1 MRLRGISNLISTA
14 RAEESTLILW
24 RDSFRPMVYT
34 PTPRTFSAL
43 GLRPEAFSS
52 GVRVYVFDESSFSRF
67 CLASVN
73 GPPPSPAEPTQPGRR
88 LIEIAPRE
96 SPPSYALGVDLARAF
111 CPLSV
116 CGELDKV
123 RIGGL
128 EFLSPS
134 SRVIVFRRHFTT
146 LELKHELIHDYFLG
160 PKYST
165 SMRRDIYFEIIH
177 LIKRALA
184 TNDAKLFQ
192 FFEEVN
198 QRCKIPCRIEDLKDL
213 DCRLLS
219 KGTEIGPNLFNYA
232 NECFAY
238 AWELILGHKDLKLG
252 DVPGGLKD
260 FLKKYPIG

>member
-1 MRLRGISNLISTA
+1 M
-14 RAEESTLILW
+14 
-24 RDSFRPMVYT
+24 
-34 PTPRTFSAL
+34 L
-43 GLRPEAFSS
+43 GK
-52 GVRVYVFDESSFSRF
+52 
-67 CLASVN
+67 
-73 GPPPSPAEPTQPGRR
+73 R

-96 SPPSYALGVDLARAF
+96 PNPNYALRVDLAKAYY
-111 CPLSV
+111 PLSV
-116 CGELDKV
+116 CGELDRV
-123 RIGGL
+123 RRGAL

-160 PKYST
+160 PRYST

-198 QRCKIPCRIEDLKDL
+198 QRCKTPCRIEDLRAL

-219 KGTEIGPNLFNYA
+219 KGTEMGPNFFNYA

-238 AWELILGHKDLKLG
+238 AWELLLGHQDLQLG
-252 DVPGGLKD
+252 DVPQGLKD